1 MRRKRLQDVEEEID
15 LNITPM
21 LDVVFII
28 LIFFVVS
35 TSFVKESGVD
45 VSRPDASTSERK
57 QRGNIMIGI
66 TADDAVW
73 IDRRQV
79 DIRAVRANIERLH
92 AENPEGAVVIQAD
105 RDARTGVLVQVIDQS
120 RQAGVSDVSI
130 AANRHKEIRAAL
142 CHEAFTA
149 RMSREHNNSNVLC
162 LGGRVIGSEIAL
174 DIVKTW
180 VETEFAGGRHQRR
193 LDMFS

>member
-1 MRRKRLQDVEEEID
+1 MRKKRVQEVDDDID

-21 LDVVFII
+21 LDIVFII

-45 VSRPDASTSERK
+45 VSRPSASTAERK
-57 QRGNIMIGI
+57 ERGNIMIGI
-66 TADDAVW
+66 TADNAVW

-105 RDARTGVLVQVIDQS
+105 RDARTGVLVQVLDQS
-120 RQAGVSDVSI
+120 RLAGVDDVAI
-130 AANRHKEIRAAL
+130 AAS
-142 CHEAFTA
+142 T
-149 RMSREHNNSNVLC
+149 
-162 LGGRVIGSEIAL
+162 
-174 DIVKTW
+174 
-180 VETEFAGGRHQRR
+180 Q
-193 LDMFS
+193 

>member
-1 MRRKRLQDVEEEID
+1 MRVIAS
-15 LNITPM
+15 ITRPRRNEVLGAARM
-21 LDVVFII
+21 VLSRGS
-28 LIFFVVS
+28 VS
-35 TSFVKESGVD
+35 SAPTLFWSG
-45 VSRPDASTSERK
+45 ASTTERK

-120 RQAGVSDVSI
+120 RLAGVSDVSI
-130 AANRHKEIRAAL
+130 AANRH
-142 CHEAFTA
+142 
-149 RMSREHNNSNVLC
+149 
-162 LGGRVIGSEIAL
+162 
-174 DIVKTW
+174 
-180 VETEFAGGRHQRR
+180 
-193 LDMFS
+193 

>member
-45 VSRPDASTSERK
+45 VSRPSASTTERK

-120 RQAGVSDVSI
+120 KLAGVSDVSI
-130 AANRHKEIRAAL
+130 AANR
-142 CHEAFTA
+142 
-149 RMSREHNNSNVLC
+149 N
-162 LGGRVIGSEIAL
+162 
-174 DIVKTW
+174 
-180 VETEFAGGRHQRR
+180 
-193 LDMFS
+193 